1 MADAGRVIAGSAKG
15 IRLIAPGDGTR
26 PLGDRV
32 KEALFGTL
40 QPRLPGSRFLDLY
53 AGAGAA
59 GVEALSRGAD
69 LAVFVERD
77 RGAAAA
83 IAENLRRAGFGPPGA
98 RVVRAPVL
106 SYLASGATQD
116 GPFDVVFADPPY
128 ADVEALERTM
138 ALLGGPSGSG
148 ILAPGAIIV
157 AKHFWRHPPATRIGL
172 LASVRGRRFGETA
185 LTYYEHGEGAE
196 AP

>member
-1 MADAGRVIAGSAKG
+1 MADAGRVIAGSARG
-15 IRLIAPGDGTR
+15 IRLTAPGDGTR

-40 QPRLPGSRFLDLY
+40 EPRLPGSRFLDLY

-59 GVEALSRGAD
+59 GIEALSRGAA

-83 IAENLRRAGFGPPGA
+83 IGENLRRAHFGPPSA
-98 RVVRAPVL
+98 RIVRASVL
-106 SYLASGATQD
+106 SYLASSAVAD

-128 ADVEALERTM
+128 ADVEALERTVSI
-138 ALLGGPSGSG
+138 LGGPAGSD
-148 ILAPGAIIV
+148 ILSPGAWVI
-157 AKHFWRHPPATRIGL
+157 AKHFWRDAPPARVGL
-172 LASVRGRRFGETA
+172 LASVRERRFGETA
-185 LTYYEHGEGAE
+185 LTYYERGEAAE
-196 AP
+196 AR